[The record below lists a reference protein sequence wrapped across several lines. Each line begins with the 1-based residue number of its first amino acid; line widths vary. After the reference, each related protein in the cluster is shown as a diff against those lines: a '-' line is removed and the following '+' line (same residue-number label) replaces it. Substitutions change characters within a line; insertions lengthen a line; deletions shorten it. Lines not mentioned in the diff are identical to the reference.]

1 MKKVLGLSVV
11 FVVAQVAHAADI
23 DAAGKKEWPPLFVRH
38 AMAQTA

>member
-11 FVVAQVAHAADI
+11 LVVAQVAHAADI
-23 DAAGKKEWPPLFVRH
+23 DAGKEMAALFVRH